1 MQKTFP
7 VIDPVATGR
16 NIVRLRTERGMTVR
30 DLQEYFG
37 FEEPQAIYKWQ
48 RGKSLPT
55 VDNLYALGR
64 LLGVPMEQ
72 ILVPAAD
79 PSTTEKWLKKE
90 QQDSSCC
97 SLLFM
102 TRLLWLGQEK
112 RNASALFVRA
122 EPKSVRTF
130 FSWPEGNLMIVRGAQ
145 CARTSCQHGDVRMS

>member
-16 NIVRLRTERGMTVR
+16 NIVRLRTEHGMTVR

-112 RNASALFVRA
+112 RNASALFVRT

-130 FSWPEGNLMIVRGAQ
+130 LVGPKAI
-145 CARTSCQHGDVRMS
+145 